1 MTREELESFATGL
14 GAYARLQMTLSEL
27 KAWDAKLKAEG

>member
-1 MTREELESFATGL
+1 MTMPGVAQLE

>member
-14 GAYARLQMTLSEL
+14 GAYACLQMTLSEL